1 VCSAQRI
8 VSFIEVCTCCLTVPE
23 AVEGNLVPLLHHIL
37 HGTRKT
43 TKYSVTRMDKIREV
57 QLNCALLAIILLSS
71 AGCKIPGVY

>member
-1 VCSAQRI
+1 VD
-8 VSFIEVCTCCLTVPE
+8 
-23 AVEGNLVPLLHHIL
+23 
-37 HGTRKT
+37 GTRKT